1 MEENNNNTNNEDQLY
16 SRIDRV
22 LNQLEQEE
30 QEQPAP
36 QPIINQQAPQQIIR
50 EPIYINNPI
59 VPPQA
64 VDYDNFRKD
73 TKRYEKLYE
82 DITREHKRKK
92 QIEERK
98 LQEMEVKTASTNYGL
113 YSLSIIGISIIGY
126 GLKIGIDTVKD
137 LQKDRVNF

>member
-1 MEENNNNTNNEDQLY
+1 MEENNNNTNNDDQLY

-36 QPIINQQAPQQIIR
+36 QQAPQQIIR

-59 VPPQA
+59 VPAQA
-64 VDYDNFRKD
+64 VDYEGFKKD

-82 DITREHKRKK
+82 DITREHQRKK
-92 QIEERK
+92 RIEQKK
-98 LQEMEVKTASTNYGL
+98 LDEMEVKTSSSNYGL
-113 YSLSIIGISIIGY
+113 YSFIVLGLSFIGYSIKLGIS
-126 GLKIGIDTVKD
+126 VAKD
-137 LQKDRVNF
+137 MNKDKVNF

>member
-1 MEENNNNTNNEDQLY
+1 MEENNNNTNNDDQLY

-50 EPIYINNPI
+50 EPIYINQS
-59 VPPQA
+59 PPQA

-82 DITREHKRKK
+82 DITRNHKRKK

-98 LQEMEVKTASTNYGL
+98 LQEMEVKTSSSNYGL
-113 YSLSIIGISIIGY
+113 YSLSIILFSIIGY
-126 GLKIGIDTVKD
+126 GLKVGIDTVKD
-137 LQKDRVNF
+137 LQKNKVNF

>member
-36 QPIINQQAPQQIIR
+36 QQAPQQIIR

-59 VPPQA
+59 VPAQA
-64 VDYDNFRKD
+64 VDYEGFKKD
-73 TKRYEKLYE
+73 TKRYEQLYE

-98 LQEMEVKTASTNYGL
+98 LQEMEVKTVSSNYGL
-113 YSLSIIGISIIGY
+113 YSLSIILVSMIGY

-137 LQKDRVNF
+137 LQKDKVNF

>member
-36 QPIINQQAPQQIIR
+36 QQAPQQIIR

-59 VPPQA
+59 VPAQA
-64 VDYDNFRKD
+64 VDYEGFKKD
-73 TKRYEKLYE
+73 TKRYEQLYE

-126 GLKIGIDTVKD
+126 GLKLGIDTVKYP
-137 LQKDRVNF
+137 QKDRVNF

>member
-1 MEENNNNTNNEDQLY
+1 MEENNNNTNNDDQLY

-30 QEQPAP
+30 QEQPTT
-36 QPIINQQAPQQIIR
+36 QPVTNQQAPQQIIR
-50 EPIYINNPI
+50 EPIYINQS
-59 VPPQA
+59 PPQA

-82 DITREHKRKK
+82 DITREHQRKK
-92 QIEERK
+92 RIEQKK
-98 LQEMEVKTASTNYGL
+98 LDEMEVKTVSSNYGL
-113 YSLSIIGISIIGY
+113 YSLSIILISMIGY

-137 LQKDRVNF
+137 LQKDKVNF

>member
-36 QPIINQQAPQQIIR
+36 QQAPQQIIR

-59 VPPQA
+59 VPAQA
-64 VDYDNFRKD
+64 VDYEGFKKD
-73 TKRYEKLYE
+73 TKRYEQLYE

-98 LQEMEVKTASTNYGL
+98 LQEMEVKTVSSNYGL
-113 YSLSIIGISIIGY
+113 YSLSIILFSMIGY

-137 LQKDRVNF
+137 MNKDKVDF